1 MSYTHVPSAFYDAT
15 KLEQI
20 AINLFYSWGYNF
32 YRVENQLRSDDL
44 MLRSHLSTLL
54 GLSRR
59 MIETQQ
65 SAYRR
70 KFLPPPT
77 RERPDYDPEALE
89 SARRLEALSNAIGK
103 IEGIIRSAQVP
114 GNDRMTQR
122 FRLERDTLVKLCS
135 IDSRIIGQAE
145 TLRALLDKKDY
156 QWILDHETDVQEGLT
171 AIQQTMDDRTLLL
184 A

>member
-32 YRVENQLRSDDL
+32 YRIENQLRSDDL

-77 RERPDYDPEALE
+77 REQPDHDPEAIENARILE
-89 SARRLEALSNAIGK
+89 VLSNSIGK
-103 IEGIIRSAQVP
+103 IEGVIRAAPVP

-135 IDSRIIGQAE
+135 IDARIIGQAE

-156 QWILDHETDVQEGLT
+156 QWILDHENEVQDGLD
-171 AIQQTMDDRTLLL
+171 AIRQTVDDRALMLV
-184 A
+184 